1 MKAMKKN
8 DGVSPVIAV
17 ILMVAITVVLAGV
30 VFLWAQS
37 FTDEAGG
44 GGEILNVRG
53 TIDAN
58 GFADDTPDSYSGLEI
73 EVISGTV
80 SWSEYKVTIEGVQV
94 YTETQAAALTAANA
108 GSSSAGESQWFTI
121 ATYEVVAGTPLV
133 AGTEYNVKIVN
144 IGDNV
149 VVWEDDIIATA

>member
-8 DGVSPVIAV
+8 VLGVSPVIAV

-44 GGEILNVRG
+44 GGEILNVKAS
-53 TIDAN
+53 IDVN
-58 GFADDTPDSYSGLEI
+58 GLTGASGGPYSLVTV
-73 EVISGTV
+73 EVISGSVDWSQYKITV
-80 SWSEYKVTIEGVQV
+80 DGVQIYDVATLATNPDITNGESASAGDSEYFSI
-94 YTETQAAALTAANA
+94 AAW
-108 GSSSAGESQWFTI
+108 S
-121 ATYEVVAGTPLV
+121 TPLA

-144 IGDNV
+144 IGENAL
-149 VVWEDDIIATA
+149 VWEDDIIATA